1 MHSVTKLHVNVAET
15 RSQLEKKTSFLA
27 DSSLAN
33 SEKFRLAD
41 DKDKYVVV
49 VVVWVV
55 EKQNKRTLFTVA

>member
-33 SEKFRLAD
+33 SEKFPLAD
-41 DKDKYVVV
+41 DKDKYVV